1 MNFSISNL
9 TFSPSTT
16 LFIIGIVALVIIGG
30 LSLTA
35 WRRAAR
41 PVRTGL
47 LEGLR
52 FLIALSIV
60 LMLWKPEW
68 RTITYPEDKPEIA
81 ILWDGSESMTTE
93 DLVIPKWL
101 NPSQNATVSSRQ
113 EFIKQALA
121 ADFWKKLEDN
131 GKVRVFTQDFSSL
144 PDDMSLEQKNK
155 QGSDLNTPL
164 NQLLKEHDNLKAVI
178 LFSDGEHNINRKN
191 GKINSPTNAAQQLL
205 INNTPL
211 YAIPTGAEKSLP
223 DLELASLSAPDF
235 GIVGEFVQIPF
246 SIKSAMDKDIRTTV
260 TIKDDKG
267 TPPKTKPITIP
278 ANKTYRG
285 SILWQLQ
292 QEGSTKLKFSF
303 PVNPGELIS
312 SNNSQEFII
321 GAKKE
326 SIKALVIESRP
337 RWEYRF
343 IRNALSRDPGV
354 EVDCLLLHPKHG
366 TGDGPDYIQAFP
378 NKLEDL
384 QKYDVIFLGDVGIGT
399 DQLTLE
405 QANLLAGLVTEQAS
419 GIVFIPGPSGNQRT
433 LKGSDL
439 EPILPIIYDETKPN
453 GLSDQVPSPLN
464 LTTPGK
470 TSLLTLLG
478 ENEAE
483 NPKIWRNLPG
493 FYWCAAVKKTK
504 AGATVL
510 ATHANRKNSYGSIP
524 MLVTK
529 QAGSGKALF
538 LGHDSAWR
546 WRRGVED
553 LYHFRFWKNVARW
566 MSYQR
571 NMAAGERIRLYRTPD
586 RPKPGDLVSL
596 SANAFDANGVPL
608 REGNVEI
615 QITAP
620 DGAKKTIIL
629 DKSVGN
635 WGAFTGGFDI
645 DQIGEWKI
653 TAGIEGDK
661 SAKTVST
668 SIIAQGQQIEKIGKP
683 VNTELLQELSR
694 ITKGQLIT
702 PEKLNEI
709 AALIDNLPSKSP
721 LESRYPI
728 WTHIA
733 LLITLIILL
742 AIFWIGRKLNGTF

>member
-629 DKSVGN
+629 DKSAGN